1 MEFGKAKKSGSPR
14 KAPKVA
20 IPNHKKNYM
29 NENDK
34 GNSRKSPMGPLM
46 KKRLSK

>member
-1 MEFGKAKKSGSPR
+1 MKIDNSKK

-20 IPNHKKNYM
+20 SP
-29 NENDK
+29 
-34 GNSRKSPMGPLM
+34 SRKHPNFMRESLHVNTRKNPMGPLM